1 MSLRQWLIKKLGGV
15 DKEDYN
21 KIVSGLK
28 SSKDECCRLREQI
41 NNPKLEIKQTYM
53 PIETLSGY
61 VTIDKTMLETMQTDY
76 IFQYIT
82 ESAVLEI
89 ARTIMDKR
97 LIEFSYDPFVVNPY
111 AKAIK
116 LTIRLA
122 RPQNCHSMEDAVSS
136 IMKDGGL

>member
-1 MSLRQWLIKKLGGV
+1 
-15 DKEDYN
+15 
-21 KIVSGLK
+21 
-28 SSKDECCRLREQI
+28 
-41 NNPKLEIKQTYM
+41 M

-61 VTIDKTMLETMQTDY
+61 VMIDKAMLGTMQHDD
-76 IFQYIT
+76 IFRYVA
-82 ESAVLEI
+82 ESTVHKIVETLI
-89 ARTIMDKR
+89 DKK

-122 RPQNCHSMEDAVSS
+122 RPQNCHSMEDTVSN

>member
-1 MSLRQWLIKKLGGV
+1 MSLRLWLIKKLSGV

-21 KIVSGLK
+21 KIVSDLE
-28 SSKDECCRLREQI
+28 SSKKECCKLREKI
-41 NNPKLEIKQTYM
+41 NNPTLEIKQTYI
-53 PIETLSGY
+53 PVETLSSY
-61 VTIDKTMLETMQTDY
+61 VTIDKIMLETMQTDY

-89 ARTIMDKR
+89 ARTIMDKK

-122 RPQNCHSMEDAVSS
+122 RPNNCHSMEDAVSS
-136 IMKDGGL
+136 VMRDGGL

>member
-21 KIVSGLK
+21 KIVSDLK
-28 SSKDECCRLREQI
+28 SSKDECRRLREQI

-61 VTIDKTMLETMQTDY
+61 VMIDKAMLGTMQHDD
-76 IFQYIT
+76 IFRYVT
-82 ESAVLEI
+82 ESTVYKIVETLI
-89 ARTIMDKR
+89 DKK